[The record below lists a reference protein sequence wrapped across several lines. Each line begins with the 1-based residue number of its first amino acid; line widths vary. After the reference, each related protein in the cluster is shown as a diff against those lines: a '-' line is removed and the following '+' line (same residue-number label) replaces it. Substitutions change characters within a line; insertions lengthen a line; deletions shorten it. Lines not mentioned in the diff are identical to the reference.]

1 VFIAGL
7 RTCDDTGRRCF
18 VAPAAGPISQRRESV
33 MHTRVIVASTTALF
47 ALFLTALPAF
57 ADTEY
62 AGTPTS
68 LDWRLV
74 VILSALGILAFH
86 LVLERTNRGC

>member
-1 VFIAGL
+1 
-7 RTCDDTGRRCF
+7 
-18 VAPAAGPISQRRESV
+18 
-33 MHTRVIVASTTALF
+33 MHKRGIVAGTVAVWTSFVTAI
-47 ALFLTALPAF
+47 PVF

-74 VILSALGILAFH
+74 VIFSALGILAFH
-86 LVLERTNRGC
+86 LVLERANRGR